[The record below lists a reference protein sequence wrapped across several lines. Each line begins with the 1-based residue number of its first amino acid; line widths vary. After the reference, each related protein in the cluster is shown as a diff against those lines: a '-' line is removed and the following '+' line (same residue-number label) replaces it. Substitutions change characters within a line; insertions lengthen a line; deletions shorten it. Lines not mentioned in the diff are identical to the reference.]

1 MKNVLLPVAKG
12 VLIPLGLIAAT
23 VAVDARILKDYK
35 IGNSNFDSLKKWNN
49 VMKVIKSLEKSGLLI
64 KDIMERIENETK

>member
-1 MKNVLLPVAKG
+1 MKNVLLSVAKG

-35 IGNSNFDSLKKWNN
+35 IGNSNFDSLKKWNKQCHESN
-49 VMKVIKSLEKSGLLI
+49 
-64 KDIMERIENETK
+64 